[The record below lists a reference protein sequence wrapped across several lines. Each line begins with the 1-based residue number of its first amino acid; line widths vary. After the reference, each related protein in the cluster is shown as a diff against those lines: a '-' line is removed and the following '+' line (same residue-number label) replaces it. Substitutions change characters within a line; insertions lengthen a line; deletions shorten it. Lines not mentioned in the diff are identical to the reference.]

1 MSDRTALP
9 SISKPKN
16 SPPGIKRRSFLK
28 NAAIVSGAVAAPY
41 FVPRHVL
48 GGPGKTAPSDTVLVA
63 GIGFGSMGGY
73 DIRSAARSG
82 AKIVALCDVDFG
94 YAGKNAK
101 QFPDATKYND
111 YRELLEKEKGIDGVI
126 IGTPDHTHAMI
137 AMAALRNNLHVYCEK
152 PLAHTLYECRVLTE
166 AARQTNV
173 AFQLANQGHT
183 YPTIKEFC
191 DCVWSGEIGEVRDV
205 HIQLQ
210 GYNYS
215 QVDRLA
221 RQKEEHAVPAMLDY
235 EEWLGPAGFRPF
247 IPSYHPGSWRGWSN
261 FGTGMLGDWTC
272 HLIDPVYTA
281 LELGAPTSVVAEC
294 EGYDHKIHGETFP
307 KSSKITYEFPERER
321 VEGGVL
327 PAVTLTWYDGDLYVP
342 PHPEEVPAGEVS
354 IPLSGRGRKP
364 VGGLVVGDRG
374 KIAYGTHG
382 AAEWR
387 LLGKEKMDSYMEGK
401 TRAPDP
407 RGPGMPENVLHLADW
422 LTAVKGYRRNAS
434 HLDYGGPLTEIAM
447 LGTIAQKMPGTKLE
461 WDAPNM
467 MFPNHPEAAQYL
479 HYKYRDGW
487 SL

>member
-1 MSDRTALP
+1 MRKSNKGIPRRQFLMKTAALAT
-9 SISKPKN
+9 SS
-16 SPPGIKRRSFLK
+16 
-28 NAAIVSGAVAAPY
+28 VALPY

-48 GGPGKTAPSDTVLVA
+48 GGPGHTPPSDTVLVA

-73 DIRSAARSG
+73 DIRSAARCG

-101 QFPDATKYND
+101 QFPAATRYTD

-137 AMAALRNNLHVYCEK
+137 SMAALQLDKHVYCEK
-152 PLAHTLYECRVLTE
+152 PLAHTLYECRKLTD
-166 AARQTNV
+166 AARQSNV

-191 DCVWSGEIGEVRDV
+191 DCIWSGTIGEVREI

-215 QVDRLA
+215 RVDQLA
-221 RQKEEHAVPAMLDY
+221 LQQEDHPVPETLDY
-235 EEWLGPAGFRPF
+235 DLWLGPAPFRKF

-272 HLIDPVYTA
+272 HLIDPVFTA
-281 LELGAPTSVVAEC
+281 LDLGAPQTVVAEA

-307 KSSKITYEFPERER
+307 KSSKITYEFPAR
-321 VEGGVL
+321 GKL
-327 PAVTLTWYDGDLYVP
+327 PPVTLTWYDGDLYEP
-342 PHPEEVPAGEVS
+342 PHPEELAQGEVS
-354 IPLSGRGRKP
+354 IPLSGRNRKP
-364 VGGLVVGDRG
+364 VGGMVVGDRG
-374 KIAYGTHG
+374 KIVYGTHG

-387 LLGKEKMDSYMEGK
+387 LIPDARMNEYMEGK

-407 RGPGMPENVLHLADW
+407 RGRGMPENVLHLQDW
-422 LTAVKGYRRNAS
+422 LMAVKGYRRNAS

-447 LGTIAQKMPGTKLE
+447 LGNIAGHTLGTTLE
-461 WDAPNM
+461 WDAKNM
-467 MFPNHPEAAQYL
+467 YFPNHPSANQHL
-479 HYKYRDGW
+479 HYPYRDGW
-487 SL
+487 TL